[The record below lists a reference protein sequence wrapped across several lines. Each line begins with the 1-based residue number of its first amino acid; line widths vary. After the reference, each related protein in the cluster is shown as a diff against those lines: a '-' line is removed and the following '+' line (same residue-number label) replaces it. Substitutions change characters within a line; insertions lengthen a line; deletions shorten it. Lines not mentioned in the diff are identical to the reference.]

1 MMDAST
7 SFAILPSNVKQK
19 TAFERKVNQ
28 VKMASWANNCLTGT
42 LDIGQFSCYFVN
54 EKIARVTVNPFG
66 EVDLTPSIAAIHDTE
81 NKRLNLQKQRTA
93 MSFIL
98 RIKRLLFVK
107 ILSKLL

>member
-81 NKRLNLQKQRTA
+81 K
-93 MSFIL
+93 
-98 RIKRLLFVK
+98 
-107 ILSKLL
+107 